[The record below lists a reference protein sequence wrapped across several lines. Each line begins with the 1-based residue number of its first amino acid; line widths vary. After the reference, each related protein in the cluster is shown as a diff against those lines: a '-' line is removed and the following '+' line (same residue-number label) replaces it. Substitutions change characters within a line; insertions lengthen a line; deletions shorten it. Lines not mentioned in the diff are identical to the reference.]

1 MVGAG
6 RQGQGRVASSGPMPN
21 RRTMPMPA
29 HPPHPPLPTPAGAAW
44 PARLCAAAA
53 LVAAQQ
59 AGAAPLSADTL
70 QQRLTQRVQGD
81 RTGLCLQAAVV
92 QGPKVLRASAC
103 AGTRS
108 SPAPAADAVFEIG
121 SVSKT
126 MVAALVAGLVAD
138 GRWSLDDPI
147 SRHLPPGTAVPRQG
161 ERQILVRDLLT
172 HTAGLPALPPGMAP
186 ADPQNPYADLTEA
199 ALLQALGRTTLAGT
213 LGQTVAYSN
222 FGAMVLSVAVARA
235 LPVDGGPPDLEAALA
250 RRLFQPLGMAGAYI
264 ARPPAGSRAATG
276 HGQAGQPVPAWTWA
290 AAPSAAGVGG
300 VRARLDDMV
309 RYAQAQLGL
318 LDGLQGTPLATQLRQ
333 TQQPLAGSFA
343 MGWMVAPVQGRSLV
357 LHEGGTGGFSSL
369 VLLEPATQ
377 QAVVVLADTAMADL
391 GGLGRLGLALLD
403 DSLPAAPARRAVP
416 LSDAQ
421 LRDLPGT
428 YSLGPMTLRLRA
440 ENGRLMAQ
448 ADGQSA
454 FELRADSAGDL
465 YPAAGFSAL
474 LTPER
479 PRPAAPGTTD
489 AGTPSTAVERFVW
502 RQGGGAME
510 GRRQRTAP

>member
-1 MVGAG
+1 
-6 RQGQGRVASSGPMPN
+6 
-21 RRTMPMPA
+21 MPA
-29 HPPHPPLPTPAGAAW
+29 TPDHAPLQAPPSRALHGL
-44 PARLCAAAA
+44 LCAAAA
-53 LVAAQQ
+53 AA
-59 AGAAPLSADTL
+59 ATLAVTPAAAAPLTADTL

-92 QGPKVLRASAC
+92 QGPQVLRASAC
-103 AGTRS
+103 AGNRR
-108 SPAPAADAVFEIG
+108 SPAPAADAAFEIG

-126 MVAALVAGLVAD
+126 MLGALVAGLVAD

-147 SRHLPPGTAVPRQG
+147 ARHLPPGTVVPRQG

-186 ADPQNPYADLTEA
+186 ANPLNPYADLTEA
-199 ALLQALGRTTLAGT
+199 ALLQALGRTTLTGT
-213 LGQTVAYSN
+213 LGQTAAYSN

-235 LPVDGGPPDLEAALA
+235 LAADGAPPDLEAALA
-250 RRLFQPLGMAGAYI
+250 QRLFQPLGMDGAHI
-264 ARPPAGSRAATG
+264 ARPPPGSRAATG

-318 LDGLQGTPLATQLRQ
+318 LDGLPGTPLAAQLQQ
-333 TQQPLAGSFA
+333 TQQPLAGAFG

-369 VLLEPATQ
+369 VLLEPAAR
-377 QAVVVLADTAMADL
+377 QAVVVLADTALADL

-403 DSLPAAPARRAVP
+403 DSLPPQPARQAVP
-416 LSDAQ
+416 LTEAQ

-428 YSLGPMTLRLRA
+428 YSLGPLTLRLRA
-440 ENGRLMAQ
+440 DGTRLVAQ
-448 ADGQSA
+448 ADGQSS
-454 FELRADSAGDL
+454 FDLLADSWGDL

-479 PRPAAPGTTD
+479 PRTAAASTPAAG
-489 AGTPSTAVERFVW
+489 TAVQRFVW
-502 RQGGGAME
+502 RQGGGVME
-510 GRRQRTAP
+510 GRRQGAAP

>member
-1 MVGAG
+1 
-6 RQGQGRVASSGPMPN
+6 MPS
-21 RRTMPMPA
+21 TA
-29 HPPHPPLPTPAGAAW
+29 PLPARQPAAAFVRSS
-44 PARLCAAAA
+44 RLCALAA
-53 LVAAQQ
+53 VAVMAS
-59 AGAAPLSADTL
+59 APPAAAAPLTAAGL
-70 QQRLTQRVQGD
+70 QQRLDQRVQGD
-81 RTGLCLQAAVV
+81 RTGLCVQAAVV
-92 QGPKVLRASAC
+92 QGPRVLRASAC

-108 SPAPAADAVFEIG
+108 SPPPAADAAFEIG

-126 MVAALVAGLVAD
+126 MLGALVAGLVAD

-147 SRHLPPGTAVPRQG
+147 ARHLPPGTAVPSQG
-161 ERQILVRDLLT
+161 ARQILVRDLLT

-186 ADPQNPYADLTEA
+186 ANPLNPYADLTEA
-199 ALLQALGRTTLAGT
+199 VLLQALGRTTLSGT
-213 LGQTVAYSN
+213 LGQTAAYSN
-222 FGAMVLSVAVARA
+222 FGAMLLSLAVARA
-235 LPVDGGPPDLEAALA
+235 GVAADPSADLEALLA
-250 RRLFQPLGMAGAYI
+250 RQLFGPLGMAGAYI

-300 VRARLDDMV
+300 VRAPLDDMV
-309 RYAQAQLGL
+309 RYAQAQLSL
-318 LDGLQGTPLATQLRQ
+318 LDSLKGTPLAAQLRE
-333 TQQPLAGSFA
+333 TQQPLAGAFA
-343 MGWMVAPVQGRSLV
+343 MGWVVAPVQGRSLV

-377 QAVVVLADTAMADL
+377 QAVVVLADTALADL

-479 PRPAAPGTTD
+479 PRPAAPGTADT
-489 AGTPSTAVERFVW
+489 GTPSTAVERFVW